1 MLCWQG
7 VRIHFVG
14 VWYVDELY
22 HTSLNSL
29 SCLLSGARWL
39 LWATTCLVSH
49 ASSLF
54 IHLVCASRESCNYT
68 SLPTAKRMAH
78 SGTHQTSKCCPP
90 LDLLQ
95 ASCRHPS
102 NTLLSVCLHRPIQ
115 SAVGRIFVENEST
128 SNQVPSRV
136 HYRQRSLD
144 ARVAR
149 ANGRRHTRIARSD
162 KIYAAQAQSLLGAW
176 P

>member
-1 MLCWQG
+1 M
-7 VRIHFVG
+7 
-14 VWYVDELY
+14 
-22 HTSLNSL
+22 SLNSL
-29 SCLLSGARWL
+29 SYLLSGTRWL
-39 LWATTCLVSH
+39 LWATTYFVGH
-49 ASSLF
+49 ASSPF
-54 IHLVCASRESCNYT
+54 VHLACASRESCNYT

-90 LDLLQ
+90 LDLLR

-102 NTLLSVCLHRPIQ
+102 NTFLSVCLHRPIQ
-115 SAVGRIFVENEST
+115 SAVGRMFVENEST

-149 ANGRRHTRIARSD
+149 ANGRRRTRIARSD